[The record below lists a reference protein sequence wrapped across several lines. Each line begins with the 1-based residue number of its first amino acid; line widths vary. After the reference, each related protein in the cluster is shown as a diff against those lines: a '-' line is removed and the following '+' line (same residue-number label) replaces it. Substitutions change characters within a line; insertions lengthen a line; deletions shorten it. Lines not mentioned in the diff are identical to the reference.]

1 MKELGINNC
10 IIWLRLCH
18 KLLITAVIT
27 VKNQVVRIVKSLPW
41 RAHVSAARVELHWL
55 PVFERI
61 IYKLVSLVYSTL
73 VTKELE
79 YIADLLTNY
88 VPALCVWSMHDKS
101 RMLFH
106 LCTLSWSKVLL
117 VLLVLLHGMTFRKL
131 YANVT
136 LWIHL
141 KMLWKSICLL
151 GRYWWLIDWLIA
163 DNSCIE
169 LFVTPP
175 NPCFLGSGRV
185 NKCSIL
191 LLLLLKPCKLN
202 YIEVGHNFVK
212 FSTVHRCNSIML
224 HFIF

>member
-106 LCTLSWSKVLL
+106 LCALSWPKVPL
-117 VLLVLLHGMTFRKL
+117 VLLVLLRGMTFRKL
-131 YANVT
+131 NLRERDPLNSFKDA
-136 LWIHL
+136 L
-141 KMLWKSICLL
+141 KEYLFVRSLL
-151 GRYWWLIDWLIA
+151 AIDWLIA

-169 LFVTPP
+169 LFATTTPK
-175 NPCFLGSGRV
+175 PCFLGSGRV

-191 LLLLLKPCKLN
+191 FYL
-202 YIEVGHNFVK
+202 YFY
-212 FSTVHRCNSIML
+212 
-224 HFIF
+224 